1 MKPPVR
7 QNPLWKRRLATLS
20 RWLHIYL
27 SMFSFGVLL
36 FFAVTGLTLNH
47 QELFSGQQRTSQ
59 YKGSL
64 DPKWVQAGPSGVA
77 SLEIAEHLRKS
88 NHITGAVSE
97 FRVED
102 DQCEVTFKGPGYSAN
117 AVIDRAT
124 GTYDVTE
131 NRMGLIAIM
140 NDLHKGR
147 DSGKPWGVVVDIS
160 AILLTLVS
168 LTGLI
173 LIFFL
178 FKRRF
183 SGLLVLAAGILLCY
197 LAYVIWVP

>member
-1 MKPPVR
+1 
-7 QNPLWKRRLATLS
+7 
-20 RWLHIYL
+20 
-27 SMFSFGVLL
+27 MFSFGVLL

-47 QELFSGQQRTSQ
+47 QELFGGQQRTKQ
-59 YKGSL
+59 YQGSL
-64 DPKWVQAGPSGVA
+64 DPKWVQAGASGVA
-77 SLEIAEHLRKS
+77 KLEIVEHLRKS

-102 DQCEVTFKGPGYSAN
+102 DQCEVSFKGPGYSAD
-117 AVIDRAT
+117 AIIDRAT
-124 GTYDVTE
+124 GKYDVTE
-131 NRMGLIAIM
+131 NRMGLVAIM

-168 LTGLI
+168 LTGLM

-183 SGLLVLAAGILLCY
+183 SGLLVLAAGVLLCY
-197 LAYVIWVP
+197 LAYAIWVP